1 MLLLNCILAD
11 DACRRNVNNTMNISC
26 CLMTYNIILILLLL
40 SFFCCS
46 VTSSYAID
54 QEFIINI
61 PQGASTNTVPH
72 FMPNPTNIHVG
83 DTVEWINDD
92 STIHTVNSVEV
103 SDNDPNI
110 NSNYSKNISVPSS
123 LFDSNMLF
131 PGDKFEYT
139 FEREGVYS
147 YICAIHPFMM
157 WTINVEIN
165 SNNKIST

>member
-1 MLLLNCILAD
+1 MVLI
-11 DACRRNVNNTMNISC
+11 RRNVNNTISTQC
-26 CLMTYNIILILLLL
+26 SLMTYNIILLLVLL
-40 SFFCCS
+40 FFFCS
-46 VTSSYAID
+46 LFTSSYAMN
-54 QEFIINI
+54 QKVIITI
-61 PQGASTNTVPH
+61 PQGAGTDTVPH
-72 FMPNPTNIHVG
+72 FIPDPTNIHID
-83 DTVEWINDD
+83 DTVEWINED
-92 STIHTVNSVEV
+92 STIHTVNTVEV

-147 YICAIHPFMM
+147 YICAIHPFMI

-165 SNNKIST
+165 SNNKLST

>member
-1 MLLLNCILAD
+1 MALI
-11 DACRRNVNNTMNISC
+11 RRNVNNTMNIPCS
-26 CLMTYNIILILLLL
+26 LMTYNIILLLVLL
-40 SFFCCS
+40 FFFCS
-46 VTSSYAID
+46 LLTSSYAMN
-54 QEFIINI
+54 QKVIITI
-61 PQGASTNTVPH
+61 PKGAGTDTVPH
-72 FMPNPTNIHVG
+72 FIPNPTNIRID

-92 STIHTVNSVEV
+92 NTIHTVNSVEV

-147 YICAIHPFMM
+147 YICTIHPFMI

-165 SNNKIST
+165 SKDEMST